1 MGRCSGDGTVLDR
14 SCSVTH
20 HSIVPALLGFPGPQ
34 APQVLLELL
43 LLQCAHPAGPCPHWP
58 VPLAMTAL
66 PRPAEDA

>member
-1 MGRCSGDGTVLDR
+1 M
-14 SCSVTH
+14 H
-20 HSIVPALLGFPGPQ
+20 HSIVPALLGSPGPQ

-43 LLQCAHPAGPCPHWP
+43 LLQCAHPAGLCPHWT